1 MRRIACF
8 SIFALALACGST
20 EPESLPDLTGLYSL
34 VSYTVDG
41 LTETPP
47 RVSAVLG
54 LMRHAVEDE
63 WMVGTM
69 RLQMSR
75 RIGSGSVWSTGTGA
89 YRHGTNG
96 RMVISW
102 KGTEYQGTYTLNGDT
117 LVTSL
122 VPAVAHYP
130 TPGGEL
136 VWVLDDS
143 L

>member
-8 SIFALALACGST
+8 SILALALACDST
-20 EPESLPDLTGLYSL
+20 KPEGLPNLTGLYSL

-54 LMRHAVEDE
+54 PTRHAIEDE
-63 WMVGTM
+63 WVVGTLRLEM
-69 RLQMSR
+69 RR
-75 RIGSGSVWSTGTGA
+75 ETPHGSGRSVGFGA
-89 YRHGTNG
+89 YGHGTHG

-117 LVTSL
+117 LVTRM
-122 VPAVAHYP
+122 VPAAANNP
-130 TPGGEL
+130 TPGGEI
-136 VWVLDDS
+136 VWVLDDA

>member
-1 MRRIACF
+1 MSRIA
-8 SIFALALACGST
+8 SVAVLALALGCGST
-20 EPESLPDLTGLYSL
+20 EPENLPDLTGLYSL

-63 WMVGTM
+63 WVVGTLRLEM
-69 RLQMSR
+69 RR
-75 RIGSGSVWSTGTGA
+75 ETPHGSGGTGGSGA

-102 KGTEYQGTYTLNGDT
+102 NGTEYQGTYTLNGDT
-117 LVTSL
+117 LVTRL
-122 VPAVAHYP
+122 VPAAAHNP
-130 TPGGEL
+130 TPGGEI